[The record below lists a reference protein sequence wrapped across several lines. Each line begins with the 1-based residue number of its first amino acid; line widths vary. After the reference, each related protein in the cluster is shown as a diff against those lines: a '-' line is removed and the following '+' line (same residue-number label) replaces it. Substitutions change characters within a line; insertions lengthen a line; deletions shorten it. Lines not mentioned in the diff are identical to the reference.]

1 MIHSIN
7 PSADNFLVD
16 IDLLRARVDRA
27 ARQISSGLRVT
38 KPSDDPDQVGAIL
51 QLGASLA
58 RNEQIGHNLDIVKGE
73 VDGGEQA
80 LSAAVSTL
88 EKVAV
93 LGAEGAN
100 FDQTAATRNG
110 LAVVVQNLLERLIG
124 NANTTSGNR
133 RMFSGDFDQ
142 VPPYALDLTT
152 VTGTTAYAGSAATRR
167 VEDPRGGT
175 FPISQTAQQIFDA
188 PGASAFAAVNSLRL
202 ALLAND
208 QAGITTALVALRA
221 AHDKVS
227 ESLSFYGSV
236 QNEVDDGI
244 SAAKVVGLR
253 ILTNLSR
260 VRDADLVGASVELN
274 DAKLNLDAA
283 FAARARVP
291 KTSLFDFLG

>member
-80 LSAAVSTL
+80 LSAAISTL

-133 RMFSGDFDQ
+133 RVFSGDFDQ
-142 VPPYALDLTT
+142 VPPYALDLT
-152 VTGTTAYAGSAATRR
+152 
-167 VEDPRGGT
+167 
-175 FPISQTAQQIFDA
+175 
-188 PGASAFAAVNSLRL
+188 
-202 ALLAND
+202 
-208 QAGITTALVALRA
+208 
-221 AHDKVS
+221 
-227 ESLSFYGSV
+227 
-236 QNEVDDGI
+236 
-244 SAAKVVGLR
+244 
-253 ILTNLSR
+253 
-260 VRDADLVGASVELN
+260 
-274 DAKLNLDAA
+274 
-283 FAARARVP
+283 
-291 KTSLFDFLG
+291 